1 MISFRLQPGEY
12 LIQFELIEKETVMK
26 RNNSLDVKIVVVLL
40 TLITGIWTT
49 LLQASEH
56 QAGVPEYVISGLQ
69 AYKDRGYE
77 EAVKIWLAGS
87 PFASGTAMVSRIS
100 FFKNIEM
107 LGGPYKSHDFLMV
120 KETGSSNVVYVRMN
134 YERLPGYI
142 LFTSGLRDGQWV
154 LTNIKLD
161 RMQRFGTP

>member
-1 MISFRLQPGEY
+1 MFGLVK
-12 LIQFELIEKETVMK
+12 KETDMK
-26 RNNSLDVKIVVVLL
+26 RKNSLYVRIVVVLL
-40 TLITGIWTT
+40 PLIFCVWTT
-49 LLQASEH
+49 FLQANEN
-56 QAGVPEYVISGLQ
+56 QANVPAYITSGLQ
-69 AYKDRGYE
+69 AYKDKGYE

-87 PFASGTAMVSRIS
+87 PFASGAAMVSRIS

-107 LGGPYKSHDFLMV
+107 LGGPYQSHDFLMV

-161 RMQRFGTP
+161 RMQRFGGQ